1 MMKETKIR
9 NLRGELDEAIR
20 IDERQLADS
29 IRAIGFRCR
38 KCAQC
43 CRAEHGDNTVSIFPF
58 EIRRICERTGLE
70 PEDIVTPTPSLDTDS
85 EGNIHTFEWVLRKD
99 GDCIFLKSGLCK
111 IYECR
116 PYICKTYPFY
126 LLEGRLMVSECMG
139 LGGVISSEESQRIAT
154 LLKERYI
161 TEIKESILLLER
173 FNGFNGFNGLN
184 CLNPDSM
191 RNICVH
197 DSEGEHWVPERD
209 KIRLI

>member
-1 MMKETKIR
+1 
-9 NLRGELDEAIR
+9 
-20 IDERQLADS
+20 
-29 IRAIGFRCR
+29 
-38 KCAQC
+38 
-43 CRAEHGDNTVSIFPF
+43 
-58 EIRRICERTGLE
+58 
-70 PEDIVTPTPSLDTDS
+70 
-85 EGNIHTFEWVLRKD
+85 
-99 GDCIFLKSGLCK
+99 
-111 IYECR
+111 
-116 PYICKTYPFY
+116 
-126 LLEGRLMVSECMG
+126 MVSECMG